1 MSLRHLKLRYKL
13 LAIPVAALIGF
24 AAIAMGTERYSSR
37 LERAMDGYEAA
48 SESSARIARLR
59 ADLISLHATL
69 FKLVSFTGIGDS
81 QKSLDAVTAGL
92 DRQLTD
98 VTKAVGDLG
107 DGGLAKDLAAYSQ
120 WVAQT
125 RDMLAVDI
133 SAAAMFIVSAEGAFK
148 GMLEKTDALGKT
160 LDAAHQEGKK
170 QFSQALSGLAVSL
183 YVIIAV
189 SGAACLGLSLAFF
202 RPIMGCLRKAVR
214 FATRVAEGNFDEELD
229 IRQNDE
235 IGVLADSLRAMV
247 RTLKNRLGFARGI
260 QDGITAP
267 CLVTT
272 PEGRIAHVNQQMIDL
287 IERTGGPADYLEK
300 AVGEFF
306 YPQDPQRPT
315 ITGKCIAERKTM
327 HLEAETVTV
336 RGNTR
341 QVRVDA
347 SPIFDLDGQ
356 LIGAMAVLQDY
367 TEIREK
373 QRHIEDQNARIAS
386 SAAEA
391 GQIAEHLAS
400 MARSLA
406 QHTQEA
412 SSGAESQKD
421 RAHETAAAMNEM
433 SASVLE
439 VAKNAGRSAQG
450 AEESIH
456 KAREGVRVVEE
467 VIASIGAV
475 SKSAEDLMASMQ
487 DLGRLSSGI
496 GQVLAVISDIA
507 DQTNLLALN
516 AAIEAARAGE
526 AGRGFAVVAD
536 EVRKL
541 AEKTMQ
547 ATKEVGQA
555 ITDIQSAARR
565 NLEAT
570 DRAAA
575 AVNQSTELAQSS
587 GEALRRIVELVQDVA
602 GQIREIA
609 TAAEEQSAASEQ
621 INQAIGEIRSISQ
634 GTSETMAEST
644 LAVQNLHTLASRL
657 NDVMEGMNGNGSS
670 PHGGGGA
677 ETPFRYGHGGTAV
690 GFFPGPGG
698 INRTAANGR
707 AGEHYRGRKTPRPR
721 SSRGRGEN
729 PYKDGSGGTR
739 F

>member
-1 MSLRHLKLRYKL
+1 MSFRHLKLQYKL
-13 LAIPVAALIGF
+13 LAIPLVALVGF
-24 AAIAMGTERYSSR
+24 AAIALGTEQYSLR
-37 LERAMDGYEAA
+37 LERAMEGYEAA

-59 ADLISLHATL
+59 ADMIALHATL
-69 FKLVSFTGIGDS
+69 FKLVSFKGIGDS
-81 QKSLDAVTAGL
+81 QKNLDAVAVGL
-92 DRQLTD
+92 DRQLAD
-98 VTKAVGDLG
+98 VEKSVRDMK
-107 DGGLAKDLAAYSQ
+107 DEGLARDLAAYSQ

-133 SAAAMFIVSAEGAFK
+133 SAAAMFIISAEGAFK
-148 GMLEKTDALGKT
+148 GMLEKADALGKA
-160 LDAAHQEGKK
+160 LGAAHQEGKE
-170 QFSQALSGLAVSL
+170 QFTQAISGLAVSL

-189 SGAACLGLSLAFF
+189 AGAACLGLSLAIF
-202 RPIMGCLRKAVR
+202 RPILGCLRKAMR
-214 FATRVAEGNFDEELD
+214 YATRVAEGNFDEDLD
-229 IRQNDE
+229 VHQKDE
-235 IGVLADSLRAMV
+235 IGVLADSLRTMV
-247 RTLKNRLGFARGI
+247 QTLKNRLGFARGI

-300 AVGEFF
+300 EVGEFF
-306 YPQDPQRPT
+306 YPQDPRRPT
-315 ITGKCIAERKTM
+315 ITGKCIAERQTL
-327 HLEAETVTV
+327 HIEAETVTV
-336 RGNTR
+336 RGNSR

-347 SPIFDLDGQ
+347 SPIFDLDGR

-367 TEIREK
+367 TEIRDK
-373 QRHIEDQNARIAS
+373 QRHIEDQNTRIAS

-391 GQIAEHLAS
+391 GQIAEQLAS
-400 MARSLA
+400 MAQSLA
-406 QHTQEA
+406 RHTHEA

-421 RAHETAAAMNEM
+421 RAHETAAAMNQM
-433 SASVLE
+433 AASVLE

-450 AEESIH
+450 AEESMH
-456 KAREGVRVVEE
+456 KAREGVKVVEE

-475 SKSAEDLMASMQ
+475 SKNAEELMASMR

-555 ITDIQSAARR
+555 ITDIQSAAQR
-565 NLEAT
+565 NMEAT
-570 DRAAA
+570 DRAAS
-575 AVNQSTELAQSS
+575 AVGQSTDLAQTS

-609 TAAEEQSAASEQ
+609 TAAEEQSAASEE

-644 LAVQNLHTLASRL
+644 LAVRNLHSLASRL
-657 NDVMEGMNGNGSS
+657 NDVMEGMSGDGSS
-670 PHGGGGA
+670 PRELTGA
-677 ETPFRYGHGGTAV
+677 RPHSQTGVASLRGASF
-690 GFFPGPGG
+690 
-698 INRTAANGR
+698 AAL
-707 AGEHYRGRKTPRPR
+707 AA
-721 SSRGRGEN
+721 
-729 PYKDGSGGTR
+729 
-739 F
+739 